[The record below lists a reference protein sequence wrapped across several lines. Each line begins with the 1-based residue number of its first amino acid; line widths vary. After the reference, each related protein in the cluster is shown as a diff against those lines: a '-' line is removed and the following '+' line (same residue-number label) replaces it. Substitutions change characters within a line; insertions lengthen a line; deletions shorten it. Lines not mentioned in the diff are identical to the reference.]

1 MEDSS
6 KNDYIYLINQKED
19 MSNNRDLEGF
29 EEEVEGIAY
38 KMRTNHLLII
48 AIDDYQNGIQDL
60 NNAVRDA
67 EAVKEILWELYQFTP
82 ENTKVLTNQ
91 NATRHNIISAF
102 EGFIEKLT
110 PDDNFIFYFSGHGD
124 MYKPTKRGFWIPA
137 DGKPRSRSSW
147 LSNNDIRDFMEFME
161 AHHVF
166 GIVDS
171 CFSGALFRKN
181 IQENTNTLMYLDSYP
196 SRWLLTAGRE
206 TIVPDGVP
214 GTHSPFAKTL
224 ISQLSYNPNDALAV
238 SKLCSDVIMSPA
250 IDKVNAKPRGSA
262 LPLSSSQGGE
272 FIFYKK
278 GYTPK
283 GGKNRD
289 TSSTS
294 RGADTSQVDNT
305 STPAPMAPVSSV
317 ITNANLNEHLKKL
330 VRLGDTE
337 KAFELLEKKIN
348 PESRIANDLTLVQA
362 RYNRLVREKRN
373 GLITDEY
380 FSMSNARITH
390 SLLGTIDNVKDD
402 DLL

>member
-1 MEDSS
+1 MA
-6 KNDYIYLINQKED
+6 
-19 MSNNRDLEGF
+19 NNRDLEGM
-29 EEEVEGIAY
+29 EEETTESTHT
-38 KMRTNHLLII
+38 MRTNHLLII

-67 EAVKEILWELYQFTP
+67 EAVKEILWKSYQFSP
-82 ENTKVLTNQ
+82 DNTKVLTNKD
-91 NATRHNIISAF
+91 ATRHNIISAF
-102 EGFIEKLT
+102 EDFIEKLT
-110 PDDNFIFYFSGHGD
+110 PDDNFVFYFSGHGD

-147 LSNNDIRDFMEFME
+147 LSNNDIRDFMEYIE

-181 IQENTNTLMYLDSYP
+181 AQENENTIMYLDSYP

-278 GYTPK
+278 GYTPSSETK
-283 GGKNRD
+283 VAQAGKSKNIKPTED
-289 TSSTS
+289 KIIKPTKAETPV
-294 RGADTSQVDNT
+294 APAKELNLVDQ
-305 STPAPMAPVSSV
+305 
-317 ITNANLNEHLKKL
+317 LKKF

-337 KAFELLEKKIN
+337 KAFNLLEKKIN
-348 PESRIANDLTLVQA
+348 SDSRIANDLTLVQA

-390 SLLGTIDNVKDD
+390 SLLSTIDNIKDD
-402 DLL
+402 DLN

>member
-1 MEDSS
+1 MA
-6 KNDYIYLINQKED
+6 NY
-19 MSNNRDLEGF
+19 RDLEGM
-29 EEEVEGIAY
+29 EEEETTSTHKI
-38 KMRTNHLLII
+38 RTNHLLVI
-48 AIDDYQNGIQDL
+48 AIDEYENGIQDL

-67 EAVKEILWELYQFTP
+67 EAVKEILWKSYQFSP
-82 ENTKVLTNQ
+82 ENTKVLINKD
-91 NATRHNIISAF
+91 ATRHNIISAF

-110 PDDNFIFYFSGHGD
+110 PEDNFLFYFSGHGD

-147 LSNNDIRDFMEFME
+147 LSNNDIRDFMEYMQ

-181 IQENTNTLMYLDSYP
+181 AQENENTLKYLDSYP

-224 ISQLSYNPNDALAV
+224 ISQLSHNPEMAFAV

-262 LPLSSSQGGE
+262 LPLSSSQGGQ

-278 GYTPK
+278 GFKANTETTETSSSMPTRNIIPEEIEVKEIPKKPK
-283 GGKNRD
+283 GNIIDQIKELIAMDEMEEAMDLIEEKISSEARINKDLFLLKSRYFRMMKDKNR
-289 TSSTS
+289 
-294 RGADTSQVDNT
+294 
-305 STPAPMAPVSSV
+305 
-317 ITNANLNEHLKKL
+317 
-330 VRLGDTE
+330 
-337 KAFELLEKKIN
+337 
-348 PESRIANDLTLVQA
+348 
-362 RYNRLVREKRN
+362 
-373 GLITDEY
+373 
-380 FSMSNARITH
+380 
-390 SLLGTIDNVKDD
+390 GTISDDNFSINHAKLTQALLSYVNDVKKEDI
-402 DLL
+402 L